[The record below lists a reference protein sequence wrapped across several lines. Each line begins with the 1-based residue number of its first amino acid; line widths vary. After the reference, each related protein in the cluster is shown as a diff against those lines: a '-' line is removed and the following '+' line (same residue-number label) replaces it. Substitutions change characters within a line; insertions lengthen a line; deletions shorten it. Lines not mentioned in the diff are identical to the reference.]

1 MAVEAL
7 AWKLS
12 GCLVRELEPEG
23 LIQRDGRIKSGDLL
37 VSVNQESLWRVTS
50 SRAREI
56 LERTHRGCDT
66 IR

>member
-12 GCLVRELEPEG
+12 GCLVRELEPDG

-37 VSVNQESLWRVTS
+37 VTVNEQSLWRLTS
-50 SRAREI
+50 SGARDI
-56 LERTHRGCDT
+56 LERTEQGCDT

>member
-12 GCLVRELEPEG
+12 GCLVRELEPDG

-37 VSVNQESLWRVTS
+37 VTINEQSLWRLTS
-50 SRAREI
+50 SGARDI
-56 LERTHRGCDT
+56 LERTERGCDT

>member
-12 GCLVRELEPEG
+12 GCLVRELEPDG

-37 VSVNQESLWRVTS
+37 VTINEQSLWRLTS
-50 SRAREI
+50 SRARDI
-56 LERTHRGCDT
+56 LERTEQSCDT

>member
-37 VSVNQESLWRVTS
+37 V
-50 SRAREI
+50 
-56 LERTHRGCDT
+56 T
-66 IR
+66 INNDNNK

>member
-37 VSVNQESLWRVTS
+37 VTINEESLWRVTS
-50 SRAREI
+50 SRARHI
-56 LERTHRGCDT
+56 LESTQRDCDN